1 MPKFETKK
9 VEEINSDELVEELFI
24 DGIGQLDKFR
34 EELSRTTFE
43 TELDSLILFIEHFAN
58 GGHPGKKMK
67 VLKNPTPGG
76 IEFEFISKHLRL
88 YAIQQPNKKLIVFG
102 GKKKAADS
110 SDIIEKFRLVKS
122 KYIDFLNSKK

>member
-34 EELSRTTFE
+34 KELSRTTFE

-76 IEFEFISKHLRL
+76 MEFEFISKHLRL

-102 GKKKAADS
+102 VRKKQRIVA
-110 SDIIEKFRLVKS
+110 ILLKS
-122 KYIDFLNSKK
+122 FDLLNLNTLTF